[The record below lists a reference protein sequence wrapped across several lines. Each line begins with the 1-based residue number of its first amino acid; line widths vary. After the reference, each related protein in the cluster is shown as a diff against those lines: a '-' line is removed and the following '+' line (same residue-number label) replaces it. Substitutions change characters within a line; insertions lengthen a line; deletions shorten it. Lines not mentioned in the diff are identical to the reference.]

1 MIKFI
6 TENLANIIISAVLIC
21 LAVLA
26 IVKIIKDRKKGS
38 CSCGCSGCPQS
49 QFATRLINKTN
60 INI

>member
-49 QFATRLINKTN
+49 QICHKD
-60 INI
+60 